1 MEKFQ
6 LKRILK
12 QLLAIEDHLEAGLE
26 DPIDSPLCIDCLQE
40 KHIPLLEILSS
51 ECISGVCSTGKAR
64 ELMNEIF
71 SFTQT
76 LKSDIKNPT
85 EKTLKN
91 LLSQTRN
98 LRKQVYSLIQ
108 EGNSNDETVYIE
120 P

>member
-51 ECISGVCSTGKAR
+51 ECISGVCYTGKAK
-64 ELMNEIF
+64 ELMNKIF

-76 LKSDIKNPT
+76 LKSNVKNPT
-85 EKTLKN
+85 EETIKD
-91 LLSQTRN
+91 LLSQARD

-108 EGNSNDETVYIE
+108 EDNNDKTIYIE